1 MRGEGRRRQS
11 YPEES
16 SSDSGAAGPSS
27 AAPLAAVAALRE
39 GGIRRKPVPSTVME
53 DADSPRSQEY
63 IDASGARSSA
73 AQDIERGQSP
83 PTPGH
88 DDTPYIRFALD
99 QLTRDEE
106 VNRESRKYPG
116 GGSGSA
122 APVGLAAVQDQQQ
135 ARDYRGV
142 AAAQDERQTIRPVE
156 ARDQQSGEPDA
167 GYGIAAGTAAGA
179 AALGAGAAGLAY
191 ASNRDGEQRVPPP
204 SQQWPDPSRPFDQPP
219 PRDPRHVINRNQSPD
234 FFIPVSNEGRHHIPL
249 DFLPGVLRPV
259 SLILFILVVLVVL
272 ALLLASAIWSLVHK
286 GIFNYGSFGD
296 SKYFIFEYLPTMLAM
311 LILYWL
317 IQIEVAAFRIAPF
330 IAMASDSPKSWEQGA
345 ALPLY
350 PKTFLLPYTG
360 HFTARQS
367 AMGFFVVVCWLQI
380 WTIPLLAS
388 SFNVYFF
395 GNPSSGTWRWTAT
408 AGLVWIVIG
417 LYILLVV
424 AVIMLM
430 LWLRRQHNTGLRWDP
445 RSLADMIVLLERSN
459 ALIMNED
466 DEIRH
471 DAPRLGYWR
480 TSRGGTE
487 VFHSYGVADKPAR
500 RYSLDGGRIVE
511 KPPLAPAGE
520 QHEPKSRFS
529 SQDLDMSR
537 EQRNSREKMLPKH
550 PHGEDVAASGGR
562 AVPWFLRPS
571 AALLWAIMAFV
582 LLLAFLIVSYLPST
596 AVSNGFKPLVPAPV
610 NSWGYSATNLLY
622 SFLPALLATICF
634 LALLDI
640 DYAYRRLAPYSSLL
654 ADEGEL
660 AEKSLLLS
668 YPADLPG
675 IVTISAL
682 ANGDYRVAIL
692 SLASVAAIALP
703 IIGGGV
709 FWAQFDVST
718 QAIIISAQMPAYY
731 ALSAFVALYAV
742 SIVIAFP
749 WDKKTRDIDPALPR
763 ANKTTSWHDIV
774 SLFRSSRLLD
784 DVAFRNPVSKT
795 DLVTRLLSAP
805 PGTVASR
812 PLQRPP
818 AIGSQE
824 AAAASKVS
832 LADSVRGF
840 GPARLAA
847 GAGTE
852 GLGVGEVPR
861 FGMGLFTGRDGREFV
876 GVDRLRS

>member
-11 YPEES
+11 YPESS

-27 AAPLAAVAALRE
+27 AAPAGAVAALRE

-53 DADSPRSQEY
+53 DGDSPRSQEY
-63 IDASGARSSA
+63 VDPSGARSSA
-73 AQDIERGQSP
+73 ALEIERGQSP

-116 GGSGSA
+116 SASAAA
-122 APVGLAAVQDQQQ
+122 APVGLAA
-135 ARDYRGV
+135 
-142 AAAQDERQTIRPVE
+142 AQGQPQMQPLQ
-156 ARDQQSGEPDA
+156 ARDQQGSAPDA
-167 GYGIAAGTAAGA
+167 GYAIAAGTTAGA
-179 AALGAGAAGLAY
+179 AALGAAGMAY
-191 ASNRDGEQRVPPP
+191 ESNRDEEQRMPPP
-204 SQQWPDPSRPFDQPP
+204 SRQWPDPSRPFDQPP
-219 PRDPRHVINRNQSPD
+219 PRDPRHVVNRDHPPD
-234 FFIPVSNEGRHHIPL
+234 YFIPVSNEGRHHIPL
-249 DFLPGVLRPV
+249 DFLPGILRPV
-259 SLILFILVVLVVL
+259 LLILFTLIVLVVL
-272 ALLLASAIWSLVHK
+272 ALLLASAIWSLVHQ
-286 GIFNYGSFGD
+286 GIFNYGTFGD

-311 LILYWL
+311 FILYWL
-317 IQIEVAAFRIAPF
+317 VQIQVAVYRIAPF
-330 IAMASDSPKSWEQGA
+330 IAMASRSPKSWEEGA
-345 ALPLY
+345 RLPLY
-350 PKTFLLPYTG
+350 PNTFLLPYFG
-360 HFTARQS
+360 HFSAKQS
-367 AMGFFVVVCWLQI
+367 ALGFFVFVSWLQI

-388 SFNVYFF
+388 SFNVYFY
-395 GNPSSGTWRWTAT
+395 GNPSTGIWRWTAT

-424 AVIMLM
+424 AVILLM

-459 ALIMNED
+459 ALTANED

-471 DAPRLGYWR
+471 DPPRLGYWR
-480 TSRGGTE
+480 TSRSGTE

-511 KPPLAPAGE
+511 KPPLPLAGE

-537 EQRNSREKMLPKH
+537 EQRNSRENMLPKH

-562 AVPWFLRPS
+562 AIPWYLRPS
-571 AALLWAIMAFV
+571 AALLWAIMAFI

-634 LALLDI
+634 LGLLGI

-654 ADEGEL
+654 ADDGEL

-682 ANGDYRVAIL
+682 ANGHYRVALL
-692 SLASVAAIALP
+692 SLSSLAAVALP

-709 FWAQFDVST
+709 FWAQFDIPT

-742 SIVIAFP
+742 SIIMAFP
-749 WDKKTRDIDPALPR
+749 WDKKTREIDSALPR
-763 ANKTTSWHDIV
+763 ANETTRWRDIV

-784 DVAFRNPVSKT
+784 DVAFRNPISKT

-812 PLQRPP
+812 PLERPP
-818 AIGSQE
+818 AIGSQD

-861 FGMGLFTGRDGREFV
+861 YGMGLFTGRDGREFV